1 MIVAILV
8 VAVYGLIVR
17 DDLIQKI
24 MCLTIIQSVVILSF
38 LTVGY
43 TDVGIAPIL
52 TGVDAVFVDPI
63 PQALMLTAIVIGVC
77 FDSIA
82 LAIIVKLYQ
91 TKGSTRISELYER

>member
-1 MIVAILV
+1 MIFAILV
-8 VAVYGLIVR
+8 LAVYGLIVR

-43 TDVGIAPIL
+43 TDLGIAPIL
-52 TGVDAVFVDPI
+52 TEVDAVFVDPI

-91 TKGSTRISELYER
+91 TKGTTRISELYER